1 MNKLKIAGIII
12 FIIGCS
18 SYFFVEGEPYTTITG
33 LCAGLGF
40 GMFLLGAGVAA
51 NFRRG

>member
-1 MNKLKIAGIII
+1 MNQLKIAGIFM

-18 SYFFVEGEPYTTITG
+18 AYFFVEGEPYTTITG

-40 GMFLLGAGVAA
+40 GIFLIGAGVAA
-51 NFRRG
+51 NSRRG